1 MSRRIGRRLALILA
15 LICAACKPAPPKPA
29 APAAAVP
36 TVRATVMTLRTTIE
50 PGSRKLVHTIVIA
63 GDRARSTA
71 EHDTWRLFDTKA
83 KTVTFVDD
91 IERTIRTEPLAALA
105 TRRREAM
112 TNGLP
117 PHYPNTS
124 FLRGDESKPILGV
137 NARRSVIASGDYR
150 RELWLADHPQVPR
163 ALFAMMAASEMP
175 SSPLAPM
182 MRKVDEALAAI
193 EGFPLIDHSEVPF
206 GKKKFVVDRV
216 VTNITQGNVPQ
227 SAITLPAGYR
237 DLSAKAK

>member
-1 MSRRIGRRLALILA
+1 MSRRLALILA
-15 LICAACKPAPPKPA
+15 LICAACKPAPSKPGKPA
-29 APAAAVP
+29 AAP
-36 TVRATVMTLRTTIE
+36 TIRATVMTLRTTIE
-50 PGSRKLVHTIVIA
+50 PGGRKLVHTIVIA

-71 EHDTWRLFDTKA
+71 EHETWRLFDTKA

-91 IERTIRTEPLAALA
+91 IERTIRTEPLTSLT

-117 PHYPNTS
+117 PHYPHAS
-124 FLRGDESKPILGV
+124 LVRGNETKTLLGV
-137 NARRSVIASGDYR
+137 TARRSVIESGDYR
-150 RELWLADHPQVPR
+150 RELWLAEHPAVPGG
-163 ALFAMMAASEMP
+163 LFAMMAASETP

-182 MRKVDEALAAI
+182 TRRVDDALAAI
-193 EGFPLIDHSEVPF
+193 EGFPLIDHTEVPY

-216 VTNITQGNVPQ
+216 VTNIAPGNVPQ
-227 SAITLPAGYR
+227 SLITIPAGYR